1 MKIAKK
7 VRKFTGYTIKENY
20 DLNNLKKYGFTKTEP
35 KDINPW
41 WQRPFD
47 TDWSGFFGTWRSELL
62 ISKED
67 RRLLAKYEENANLDR
82 LNEALQE
89 MINDGVFE
97 ESEGK
102 DEVQYS

>member
-7 VRKFTGYTIKENY
+7 VRKSTGYTIKKDY

-47 TDWSGFFGTWRSELL
+47 MDWSGFFGTWRSQLL

-67 RRLLAKYEENANLDR
+67 RRLLADYEENANLDR
-82 LNEALQE
+82 LNETLQE

-97 ESEGK
+97 ESE
-102 DEVQYS
+102 DTE

>member
-1 MKIAKK
+1 MKIAEK
-7 VRKFTGYTIKENY
+7 VCKFTGYTIKKDY
-20 DLNNLKKYGFTKTEP
+20 DLNNLKKYGFRKTEP

-47 TDWSGFFGTWRSELL
+47 NEWRGFFGTWRSELL

-67 RRLLAKYEENANLDR
+67 RRLLSKCEENANLDR
-82 LNEALQE
+82 LNETLQE

-97 ESEGK
+97 ESE
-102 DEVQYS
+102 DTE